1 MRASLLLEPIL
12 PLILLVTI
20 SFANGA
26 VLSLDG
32 AGWRFTRNPQ
42 GRLDVAAVGYDD
54 SAWEKVEIPHDWA
67 IAGPFQPDGDGN
79 TGKLPWRGIG
89 WYRTEID
96 LPRPMLDDLTA
107 GGVIWLEFDGV
118 MARPKVWLNGHFAGG
133 WDYGYMGFRLDVSK
147 WIKEGTNLLTVQADT
162 RNHNSRW
169 YPGAGI
175 YRSVRVESAP
185 GVHIIPDSVAVT
197 AHIKSQ
203 HNAQVKTTFS
213 LANRQNKP
221 QKVTVSLTIAPRSKA
236 NASTICQHRIVEV
249 PPRVN
254 LSMTFD
260 CTLAH
265 PKLWDI
271 HDPNLYVAKIEV
283 TSNKQI
289 DRREVNFG
297 VREACFTAHY
307 GFYLNGRRVQLK
319 GVNLHSDMGPLGMAF
334 NRDIMRR
341 QLNIM
346 LNMGVN
352 ALRTSHNACDPQLLD
367 LCDELG
373 IVVWN
378 ECFDKW
384 DGTAGILP
392 GEPLEP
398 YVIRNL
404 QAFVKRD
411 RNHPSVIAW
420 SIGNEIFPDPCKTN
434 IANSRELNGMS
445 IERFRLF
452 RNAIREFDTT
462 RPIGI
467 GCCYPQAIATGMFE
481 ALDLSGWNYGAQYR
495 LLKAKH
501 PDKPTVYTESASALS
516 SNGHFAPQPPSGK
529 TNYDQPLLEVDSYE
543 HNAAPWSDIPDI
555 EFARMEADK
564 YCAGEFV
571 WTGVDYLGEPT
582 PYMRPGIFTEINSIP
597 QANLARSSYF
607 GIADLMGFPKDRY
620 WLYRSHWNSNAH
632 TLHISPH
639 WTWGDS
645 PSSNRV
651 VYIYT
656 DGDEAENFLNGVS
669 LGRRR
674 KGESQQAL
682 NLASGKTATD
692 SSVQTKPTQSSAS
705 NLALDG
711 DLDTLWY
718 ADKATTGAWWQVDLG
733 REATFRSLGI
743 LPESDSVKYGW
754 TVLTSTD
761 GQAWSEHS
769 CKAIGYPFRPNPK
782 ATTARYI
789 RVVFDAFETGLKP
802 ALREFSASPSTESCR
817 VNPYYAVCDRYR
829 LRWFE
834 VPYQPGELKAIA
846 YQDGKPIAES
856 TVRTSGPPVS
866 LRLTDD
872 PYNANDAQTRFIQV
886 DLLDANGIRH
896 PWGTNRVTFAIAGP
910 GKILAVGN
918 ANPRG
923 LDSFANV
930 ASHPLYYGRAAIVIR
945 RTAPGTISLTARAK
959 GLADG
964 VLKLNQ

>member
-1 MRASLLLEPIL
+1 MRIPLLLA
-12 PLILLVTI
+12 LVFPVI
-20 SFANGA
+20 PFLAVPFANGA
-26 VLSLDG
+26 ILSLDG
-32 AGWRFTRNPQ
+32 EGWCFTRNPQ
-42 GRLDVAAVGYDD
+42 RDLDVAAVGYDD
-54 SAWEKVEIPHDWA
+54 SAWKMVEIPHDWA

-79 TGKLPWRGIG
+79 TGKLPWQGIG
-89 WYRTEID
+89 WYRKKIELPYPMVED
-96 LPRPMLDDLTA
+96 LRS

-118 MARPKVWLNGHFAGG
+118 MARPKVWLNGHFVGG
-133 WDYGYMGFRLDVSK
+133 WDYGYIGFRLDVSK
-147 WIKEGTNLLTVQADT
+147 WIKEGPNTLVVQADT
-162 RNHNSRW
+162 RNHHSRW

-175 YRSVRVESAP
+175 YRSVRLQSAP
-185 GVHIIPDSVAVT
+185 GVHIVPDSAVIISQ
-197 AHIKSQ
+197 IK
-203 HNAQVKTTFS
+203 AQNSAQIKTTFS
-213 LANRQNKP
+213 LENRLPQP
-221 QKVTVSLTIAPRSKA
+221 QKVSVSLTIEPRAQSSA
-236 NASTICQHRIVEV
+236 ATASQLQIVEI
-249 PPRVN
+249 PPKGI
-254 LSMTFD
+254 LPMTFD
-260 CTLAH
+260 CTLPH

-271 HDPNLYVAKIEV
+271 NDPNLYVARIEV
-283 TSNKQI
+283 KSNERI
-289 DRREVNFG
+289 DRREINFG
-297 VREACFTAHY
+297 IREARFTAHD

-346 LNMGVN
+346 LDMGIN
-352 ALRTSHNACDPQLLD
+352 ALRTSHNACDPLVLD

-411 RNHPSVIAW
+411 RNHPCVIAW

-434 IANSRELNGMS
+434 VTNPQELNGTSAM
-445 IERFRLF
+445 RFRLF
-452 RNAIREFDTT
+452 RNAIREFDIT

-467 GCCYPQAIATGMFE
+467 GCCHPQAIATGMFE
-481 ALDLSGWNYGAQYR
+481 ELDLSGWNYGAQYR
-495 LLKAKH
+495 LVKAKH

-516 SNGHFAPQPPSGK
+516 SNGHFTLQPPSSK
-529 TNYDQPLLEVDSYE
+529 TDYDLPQLEVDAYE

-571 WTGVDYLGEPT
+571 WTGIDYLGEPT
-582 PYMRPGIFTEINSIP
+582 PYLQPGIFSEINSISP
-597 QANLARSSYF
+597 TNLARSSYF

-620 WLYRSHWNSNAH
+620 WLYRSHWNTNAH

-639 WTWGDS
+639 WTWFDR

-656 DGDEAENFLNGVS
+656 DGDEAELFLNGTS

-674 KGESQQAL
+674 KGESQQAV
-682 NLASGKTATD
+682 NLAIGKTATD
-692 SSVQTKPTQSSAS
+692 NSAQTNPSKSSVAR
-705 NLALDG
+705 LALDEN
-711 DLDTLWY
+711 LDTLWY
-718 ADKATTGAWWQVDLG
+718 AENATTGSWWQVDLG
-733 REATFRSLGI
+733 RATTFRTLGI
-743 LPESDSVKYGW
+743 LPEADSVKYGW

-761 GQAWSEHS
+761 GQAWFKHS
-769 CKAIGYPFRPNPK
+769 SKAIGYPFRPHPK

-789 RVVFDAFETGLKP
+789 RIVFDALETGLKP
-802 ALREFSASPSTESCR
+802 ALREFSASPSTEPCR
-817 VNPYYAVCDRYR
+817 ANPYYAVCDRYR

-846 YQDGKPIAES
+846 YQKGKPIAE
-856 TVRTSGPPVS
+856 TAVRTSGQPVA

-872 PYNANDAQTRFIQV
+872 PYNAHDAQTRFIQV
-886 DLLDANGIRH
+886 DLVDANGVRH
-896 PWGTNRVTFAIAGP
+896 PWGTNRVSFAITGP

-923 LDSFANV
+923 LDSFADV
-930 ASHPLYYGRAAIVIR
+930 DSHPLYYGRAAIVIR

-964 VLKLNQ
+964 VLMFDR